1 MTQETINAILTNLFA
16 VLRLGAV
23 FGALVLAY
31 DVVGKLEWCRQGVG
45 SAIWAKLGLT
55 MGLALLIFSW
65 LSLILGDLGTA
76 LQVEVFRIDPTGYV
90 RNVVELLL
98 ILATLAFIYRRFRGP
113 GVGGEE

>member
-31 DVVGKLEWCRQGVG
+31 DVVGKLEWRRQGVG

-65 LSLILGDLGTA
+65 LSLILSDLFTA
-76 LQVEVFRIDPTGYV
+76 LQTEGFGLDPTNYV
-90 RNVVELLL
+90 RNLVELLL
-98 ILATLAFIYRRFRGP
+98 ILATLAFMYRRFRSQGMS
-113 GVGGEE
+113 GEE